1 METSFLTAWTLLAML
16 LWSGLSQMT
25 LSLPQDSDYGLNPVF
40 KVSSWSYVNIYI
52 IEHLHWIDIMLG
64 TDVIAIGQ
72 NTPQKTKLKY
82 LTPVFLDLTA

>member
-1 METSFLTAWTLLAML
+1 ML

-25 LSLPQDSDYGLNPVF
+25 LSLPQDSDYGLNPVL

-52 IEHLHWIDIMLG
+52 IEDLHWIDIMLG
-64 TDVIAIGQ
+64 TDVMAIGQ